1 MSRPSP
7 VEIKVRKSARL
18 LEIAFDDGSR
28 FQLPA
33 EYLRVM
39 TGSAADRGH
48 GAGPRRLVAGKQEVA
63 LVDAK
68 PIGAYAL
75 RLVFDDGHDTGLYS
89 FDELYRLGRDHERVW
104 TEYLRDL
111 EKAGLSRS
119 SLPPA

>member
-1 MSRPSP
+1 MSRPWP
-7 VEIKVRKSARL
+7 TQIKVRKSARL

-28 FQLPA
+28 FELPA

-48 GAGPRRLVAGKQEVA
+48 GAGPHKLVAGKQDVG
-63 LVDAK
+63 LVDAR
-68 PIGAYAL
+68 PIGGYAL

-89 FDELYRLGRDHERVW
+89 FDELHRLGRDHDRIW
-104 TEYLRDL
+104 ADYLRDL

-119 SLPPA
+119 TLPPA